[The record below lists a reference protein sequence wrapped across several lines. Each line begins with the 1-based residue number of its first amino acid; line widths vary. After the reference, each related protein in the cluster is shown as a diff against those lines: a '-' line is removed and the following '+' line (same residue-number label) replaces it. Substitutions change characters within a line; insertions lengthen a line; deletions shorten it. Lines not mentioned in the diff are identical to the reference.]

1 MAYFTQQEVEEFKGI
16 FSYGL
21 TPSELQSLNDAVSI
35 EGSREV
41 EQVLAGAIRQMINE
55 QIKAVFDSKWN
66 YMFQAGSPHYDWNT
80 DRRLFT
86 NSLIKLAKKLYT
98 TTHHETWYDVYT
110 TWYSFRG
117 LFFKV
122 IDEVPRTL
130 SGGRCQMHTT
140 FVEESEIPAKPTH
153 CIAALRIR
161 KGELHIV
168 KQFTGTLDYCE
179 VMQDKLIQEYGSG
192 VYIRTFELKDED

>member
-1 MAYFTQQEVEEFKGI
+1 MAHFTQQEVEEFEAR
-16 FSYGL
+16 FALAL
-21 TPSELQSLNDAVSI
+21 TPQTIAENISI
-35 EGSREV
+35 DGSRTIESL
-41 EQVLAGAIRQMINE
+41 LADSINYMTDD
-55 QIKAVFDSKWN
+55 QITTVFDSKWD
-66 YMFQAGSPHYDWNT
+66 YMFQAGRAHYDWNT

-98 TTHHETWYDVYT
+98 TTSHETWYDVYT

-122 IDEVPRTL
+122 IDEVSRTL
-130 SGGRCQMHTT
+130 SGGRRQMHTT

-153 CIAALRIR
+153 CIAALRIS

-179 VMQDKLIQEYGSG
+179 AMQDKLIQEYGSD